1 MKKVA
6 ILLTLAIFVFAA
18 DTAGNNPL
26 SPQNFRSQN
35 DQEALQG
42 GNDDLKVNH
51 FYLGLGNEEIKDV
64 QKKDQNLQEVFDEFD
79 ETIVNYKPVQKP
91 ISTVDKIT
99 THPYFTTTILLPQ
112 GSVISSV
119 DISVEPITLKFEQ
132 NTILLRVKKDFR
144 IANMAVIYT
153 LEKKNYVANFLIERY
168 QRENTDEK
176 LNLVLSY
183 LNVAKKDD
191 FEIINTYVKL
201 YGKYP
206 QDEYNYIDIDGITYR
221 IIKDPKFGGLHIGK
235 QTYRVDTGNRF

>member
-1 MKKVA
+1 MK
-6 ILLTLAIFVFAA
+6 
-18 DTAGNNPL
+18 P
-26 SPQNFRSQN
+26 
-35 DQEALQG
+35 
-42 GNDDLKVNH
+42 
-51 FYLGLGNEEIKDV
+51 
-64 QKKDQNLQEVFDEFD
+64 
-79 ETIVNYKPVQKP
+79 
-91 ISTVDKIT
+91 
-99 THPYFTTTILLPQ
+99 TTILLPQ

-144 IANMAVIYT
+144 IANMTVIYT